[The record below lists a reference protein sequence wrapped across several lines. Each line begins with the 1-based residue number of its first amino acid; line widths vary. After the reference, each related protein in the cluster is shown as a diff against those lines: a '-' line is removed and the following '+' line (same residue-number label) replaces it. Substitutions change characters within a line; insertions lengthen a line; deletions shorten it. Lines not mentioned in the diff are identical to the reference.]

1 MAWITKPNDTTGHQH
16 TTRQNRSEALR
27 QWEADRRDWRTG
39 QPASAL
45 LAEGLPIEEAP
56 SGVATAAT
64 DGSRLLVN
72 PNWSAGLDDTTRR
85 FMQAH
90 LVWHCAAGHFRLQPA
105 PNADLRRWHLA
116 CDHEVNAALLML
128 GMHLPPQA
136 VLFPACV
143 GRPLP
148 EVYAWLAGN
157 PLLDDEHSLD
167 ATPWSAGTTAKSLT
181 DSWPPRIHEL
191 VKRYLGSPQLPAPMA
206 SWLLNC
212 W

>member
-1 MAWITKPNDTTGHQH
+1 MTVNQEGQARHGEHKLEHQ
-16 TTRQNRSEALR
+16 QYALW
-27 QWEADRRDWRTG
+27 QADRVNWRMS
-39 QPASAL
+39 QPVNAF
-45 LAEGLPIEEAP
+45 LAEHLPLVITP
-56 SGVATAAT
+56 NSTVATATT

-72 PNWSAGLDDTTRR
+72 PDWSAGLDDTTRR

-148 EVYAWLAGN
+148 EVYAWLADN

-167 ATPWSAGTTAKSLT
+167 APPWLVVTMETSLPSTT
-181 DSWPPRIHEL
+181 WPPRIHEL
-191 VKRYLGSPQLPAPMA
+191 VKRYLGSPQLPAVIA
-206 SWLLNC
+206 SWLLNR